1 MNPITVSQVNNYIA
15 NKLRSDFNLKD
26 MAVEGEI
33 SGLSQGAGH
42 IYLTLKDKD
51 SMIRC
56 AIWKSIRKNID
67 ESLLENGRQVVVIAD
82 ISPYAKGGSYSLS
95 VRGVMARG
103 EGALMAEFNRVK
115 KLLASEGLFDE
126 SHKRP
131 LPFFPERV
139 GIITSSTGMAI
150 DDIRKTILQRNDYV
164 DLIVFPTI
172 VQGPAA
178 PQSIIENIREANR
191 LNKEGKRIDTLIVGR
206 GGGSPEDLAAFSDEQ
221 VARAVFNSEIPVISA
236 VGHTEDVSICDFT
249 ADVCAKTPTEAG
261 KLITD
266 TFQLK
271 EEILDRIRML
281 DDSIEGRVIS
291 ERRAVEDS
299 MRLLS
304 SEIRSK
310 IRQLKME
317 VDKSVLVLRENNPQ
331 KIFSK
336 GYAAVTDSDGKIISH
351 VSAMSKGEQ
360 YEIIMNGGSA
370 EVTVLSTKETKQT
383 I

>member
-42 IYLTLKDKD
+42 IYFTLKDKD

-191 LNKEGKRIDTLIVGR
+191 LNKDGKRIDILIVGR

-304 SEIRSK
+304 SEVRGK

-351 VSAMSKGEQ
+351 VSAMSRGEQ

>member
-42 IYLTLKDKD
+42 IYFTLKDKD

-178 PQSIIENIREANR
+178 PLSIIENIREANR
-191 LNKEGKRIDTLIVGR
+191 LNMEGKRIDILIVGR

-304 SEIRSK
+304 SEIRGK

>member
-42 IYLTLKDKD
+42 IYFTLKDKD

-191 LNKEGKRIDTLIVGR
+191 LNKEGKRIDILIVGR

-304 SEIRSK
+304 SEVRGK

>member
-42 IYLTLKDKD
+42 IYFTLKDKD

-139 GIITSSTGMAI
+139 GIITSSTEI
-150 DDIRKTILQRNDYV
+150 
-164 DLIVFPTI
+164 
-172 VQGPAA
+172 
-178 PQSIIENIREANR
+178 
-191 LNKEGKRIDTLIVGR
+191 GR
-206 GGGSPEDLAAFSDEQ
+206 A
-221 VARAVFNSEIPVISA
+221 
-236 VGHTEDVSICDFT
+236 
-249 ADVCAKTPTEAG
+249 
-261 KLITD
+261 
-266 TFQLK
+266 
-271 EEILDRIRML
+271 
-281 DDSIEGRVIS
+281 
-291 ERRAVEDS
+291 
-299 MRLLS
+299 
-304 SEIRSK
+304 
-310 IRQLKME
+310 
-317 VDKSVLVLRENNPQ
+317 
-331 KIFSK
+331 
-336 GYAAVTDSDGKIISH
+336 H
-351 VSAMSKGEQ
+351 V
-360 YEIIMNGGSA
+360 
-370 EVTVLSTKETKQT
+370 
-383 I
+383 

>member
-42 IYLTLKDKD
+42 IYFTLKDKD

-191 LNKEGKRIDTLIVGR
+191 LNKDGKRIDILIVGR

-304 SEIRSK
+304 SEVRGK

>member
-42 IYLTLKDKD
+42 IYFTLKDKD

-150 DDIRKTILQRNDYV
+150 DDIRKTILQKNDYV

-191 LNKEGKRIDTLIVGR
+191 LNKEGKRIDILIVGR

-304 SEIRSK
+304 SEVRGK

-336 GYAAVTDSDGKIISH
+336 GYAAVTDSNGKIISH
-351 VSAMSKGEQ
+351 VSAMSRGEQ

>member
-42 IYLTLKDKD
+42 IYFTLKDKD

-191 LNKEGKRIDTLIVGR
+191 LNKDGKRIDILIVGR

-281 DDSIEGRVIS
+281 DDSIESRVIS

-304 SEIRSK
+304 SEIRGK

>member
-42 IYLTLKDKD
+42 IYFTLKDKD

-191 LNKEGKRIDTLIVGR
+191 LDKDGKRIDILIVGR

-304 SEIRSK
+304 SEVRGK

-336 GYAAVTDSDGKIISH
+336 GYAAVTDSNGKIISH

>member
-1 MNPITVSQVNNYIA
+1 MNPITVSQVNNYIS

-42 IYLTLKDKD
+42 IYFTLKDKD

-191 LNKEGKRIDTLIVGR
+191 LNKEGKRIDILIVGR

-304 SEIRSK
+304 SEVRGK

-351 VSAMSKGEQ
+351 VSAMSRGEQ

>member
-1 MNPITVSQVNNYIA
+1 MNPITVSQVNNYIS

-42 IYLTLKDKD
+42 IYFTLKDKD

-191 LNKEGKRIDTLIVGR
+191 LNKEGKRIDILIVGR

-304 SEIRSK
+304 SEVRGK

>member
-1 MNPITVSQVNNYIA
+1 MNPITVSQVNNYIS

-42 IYLTLKDKD
+42 IYFTLKDKD

-191 LNKEGKRIDTLIVGR
+191 LNKEGKRIDILIVGR

-304 SEIRSK
+304 SEIRGK

-370 EVTVLSTKETKQT
+370 EVTVLSTKKTKQT

>member
-42 IYLTLKDKD
+42 IYFTLKDKD

-150 DDIRKTILQRNDYV
+150 DDIQKTILQRNDYV

-191 LNKEGKRIDTLIVGR
+191 LNKEGKRIDILIVGR

-304 SEIRSK
+304 SEIRGK

-317 VDKSVLVLRENNPQ
+317 VDKSALVLRENNPQ

>member
-42 IYLTLKDKD
+42 IYFTLKDKD

-103 EGALMAEFNRVK
+103 KGALMAEFNRVK

-191 LNKEGKRIDTLIVGR
+191 LNKEGKRIDILIVGR

-304 SEIRSK
+304 SEVRGK

-336 GYAAVTDSDGKIISH
+336 GYAAVTDSNGKIISH
-351 VSAMSKGEQ
+351 VSAMSRGEQ

>member
-33 SGLSQGAGH
+33 SGLSQGGGH
-42 IYLTLKDKD
+42 LYFTLKDKD

-191 LNKEGKRIDTLIVGR
+191 LNKEGKRIDILIVGR
-206 GGGSPEDLAAFSDEQ
+206 GGGSPEDLAAFSHEQ

-304 SEIRSK
+304 SEIRGK

-317 VDKSVLVLRENNPQ
+317 VDKSVLVVRENNPQ

>member
-1 MNPITVSQVNNYIA
+1 MNPITVSQVNNYIS

-42 IYLTLKDKD
+42 IYFTLKDKD

-191 LNKEGKRIDTLIVGR
+191 LNKEGKRIDILIVGR

-304 SEIRSK
+304 SEVRGK

-336 GYAAVTDSDGKIISH
+336 GYAAVTDSNGKIISH
-351 VSAMSKGEQ
+351 VSAMSRGEQ

>member
-42 IYLTLKDKD
+42 IYFTLKDKD

-178 PQSIIENIREANR
+178 PQSIIENIQEANR
-191 LNKEGKRIDTLIVGR
+191 LNKEGKRIDILIVGR

-304 SEIRSK
+304 SEIRGK

-317 VDKSVLVLRENNPQ
+317 VDKSALVLRENNPQ

>member
-42 IYLTLKDKD
+42 IYFTLKDKD

-191 LNKEGKRIDTLIVGR
+191 LNKEGKRIDILIVGR
-206 GGGSPEDLAAFSDEQ
+206 GGGSPEDLAAFCDEQ

-360 YEIIMNGGSA
+360 YEIIMYGGSA

>member
-42 IYLTLKDKD
+42 IYFTLKDKD

-191 LNKEGKRIDTLIVGR
+191 LNKEGKRIDILIVGR

-304 SEIRSK
+304 SEVRGK

-351 VSAMSKGEQ
+351 VSAMSRGEQ

>member
-1 MNPITVSQVNNYIA
+1 MNPITVSQVNNYIS

-42 IYLTLKDKD
+42 IYFTLKDKD

-191 LNKEGKRIDTLIVGR
+191 LNKEGKRIDILIVGR

-304 SEIRSK
+304 SEVRGK

-370 EVTVLSTKETKQT
+370 EVTVLSTKKTKQT

>member
-1 MNPITVSQVNNYIA
+1 MNPITVSQVNNYIS

-42 IYLTLKDKD
+42 IYFTLKDKD

-67 ESLLENGRQVVVIAD
+67 ERLLENGRQVVVIAD

-191 LNKEGKRIDTLIVGR
+191 LNKEGKRIDILIVGR

-304 SEIRSK
+304 SEVRGK

-336 GYAAVTDSDGKIISH
+336 GYAAVTDSNGKIISH
-351 VSAMSKGEQ
+351 VSAMSRGEQ

-370 EVTVLSTKETKQT
+370 KVTVLSTKETKQT

>member
-42 IYLTLKDKD
+42 IYFTLKDKD

-178 PQSIIENIREANR
+178 SQSIIENIREANR
-191 LNKEGKRIDTLIVGR
+191 LNKEGKRIDILIVGR

-304 SEIRSK
+304 SEIRGK

-336 GYAAVTDSDGKIISH
+336 GYAAVTDADGKIISH

>member
-42 IYLTLKDKD
+42 IYFTLKDKD

-191 LNKEGKRIDTLIVGR
+191 LNKEGKRIDILIVGR

-304 SEIRSK
+304 SEVRGK

-336 GYAAVTDSDGKIISH
+336 GYAAVTDSNGKIISH
-351 VSAMSKGEQ
+351 VSAMSRGEQ

>member
-42 IYLTLKDKD
+42 IYFTLKDKD

-191 LNKEGKRIDTLIVGR
+191 LNKEGKRIDILIVGR

-304 SEIRSK
+304 SEVRGK

-336 GYAAVTDSDGKIISH
+336 GYAAVTDSNGKIISH

>member
-15 NKLRSDFNLKD
+15 NKLRSDFNLKG

-42 IYLTLKDKD
+42 IYFTLKDKD

-115 KLLASEGLFDE
+115 KLLASEGLFDD

-191 LNKEGKRIDTLIVGR
+191 LNKEGKRIDILIVGR

-304 SEIRSK
+304 SEIRGK
-310 IRQLKME
+310 IQQLKME

>member
-1 MNPITVSQVNNYIA
+1 MNPITVSQVNNYIS

-42 IYLTLKDKD
+42 IYFTLKDKD

-95 VRGVMARG
+95 VRGVMAMG

-191 LNKEGKRIDTLIVGR
+191 LNKEGKRIDILIVGR

-304 SEIRSK
+304 SEVRGK

>member
-42 IYLTLKDKD
+42 IYFTLKDKD

-191 LNKEGKRIDTLIVGR
+191 LNKEGKRIDILIVGR

-304 SEIRSK
+304 SEIRGK

-351 VSAMSKGEQ
+351 VSAMLKGEQ

>member
-42 IYLTLKDKD
+42 IYFTLKDKD

-191 LNKEGKRIDTLIVGR
+191 LNKEGKRIDILLVGR

-304 SEIRSK
+304 SEIRGK

-317 VDKSVLVLRENNPQ
+317 VDKSALVLRENNPQ

-351 VSAMSKGEQ
+351 VSDMSKGEQ